1 MDELREQA
9 DETPLYGNLMRTP
22 MAAELTRSDGD
33 MMKVLVSDPLPDVG
47 LEVLN
52 KAADIDVDVRVGLKP
67 DELKEIVGGYDGLIL
82 RSGTKVTADVIEAAD
97 RLKIIGRAGV
107 GVENIDVDAASQRGI
122 VVMNTPGGN
131 NVTTGEHT
139 ISLMMALARH
149 IPQAVASVKS
159 GKWNRQKFTG
169 VELCNKTLGVIGLG
183 NVGRIVAERALG
195 LRMKVLGY
203 DPFIPAEA
211 AARMG
216 VESASLDAIYA
227 RADFITVHVPLIE
240 ETRGLIN
247 RKTIARMKDGVR
259 IINCARG
266 GIVDEDDLAEA
277 IKEGKVAGAAVD
289 VYVEEPP
296 GPDHPLVQLEQ
307 VVTTPHLGAS
317 TDEAQLNVSIA
328 VAEQVRDYLV
338 DGVIRYAVNAP
349 SVSQDLLR
357 ELQPYLT
364 LGEKLG
370 SLHVQ
375 LLGRFPE
382 EIQIEGGGDVAQYDI
397 APIALA
403 VLKGVLS
410 FALGDT
416 VNYVNAPFIAQERG
430 IKVVQSKSESAE
442 DFASYIKVRVRTQ
455 GEEAEIEGAL
465 FGTNNPRIVRIND
478 FYFEAV
484 PEGHI
489 LVSYNRDVPGVV
501 GALGSLLGD
510 NGINIAGLELGREQ
524 AGGRAISFIHV
535 DNAVPKEVMDKF
547 RALPEVISS
556 TAVKL

>member
-1 MDELREQA
+1 MD
-9 DETPLYGNLMRTP
+9 LMDHHG
-22 MAAELTRSDGD
+22 ASVGTRSRGESDR
-33 MMKVLVSDPLPDVG
+33 MKVLVSDPLPDVG
-47 LEVLN
+47 IEVLN
-52 KAADIDVDVRVGLKP
+52 DSADIGVDVRTGLKP
-67 DELKEIVGGYDGLIL
+67 EELREIIGGYDGLIL
-82 RSGTKVTADVIEAAD
+82 RSGTRVTAAVIEAAD
-97 RLKIIGRAGV
+97 RLKVIGRAGV
-107 GVENIDVDAASQRGI
+107 GVENIDVDAASKRGI

-139 ISLMMALARH
+139 ISLMLALARH
-149 IPQAVASVKS
+149 IPQAVASLKS
-159 GKWNRQKFTG
+159 GQWDRQKFTG
-169 VELCNKTLGVIGLG
+169 VEVCNKTLGVIGLG

-203 DPFIPAEA
+203 DPFIPPEA
-211 AARMG
+211 VARMG
-216 VESASLDAIYA
+216 VESVSLDELY
-227 RADFITVHVPLIE
+227 RRSDFITVHVPLIE
-240 ETRGLIN
+240 ETRGLID
-247 RKTIARMKDGVR
+247 RDAIARMKKGVR

-266 GIVDEDDLAEA
+266 GIVDENDLAEA
-277 IKEGKVAGAAVD
+277 LKEGRVAGAALD
-289 VYVEEPP
+289 VYVDEPP
-296 GPDHPLVQLEQ
+296 GPDHPLVQLDQ

-328 VAEQVRDYLV
+328 VAEQVRDFLV

-375 LLGRFPE
+375 LLGRFPD
-382 EIQIEGGGDVAQYDI
+382 EIRIEGGGEVAQYDI

-410 FALGDT
+410 FALGET

-430 IKVVQSKSESAE
+430 IQVIQSRSESAR
-442 DFASYIKVRVRTQ
+442 DFASYIKVHTRAQDRET
-455 GEEAEIEGAL
+455 EIEGAI
-465 FGTNNPRIVRIND
+465 FGASNPRIVRLND

-484 PEGHI
+484 PDGHI
-489 LVSYNRDVPGVV
+489 LVSYNHDVPGVV
-501 GALGSLLGD
+501 GTLGSLLGD
-510 NGINIAGLELGREQ
+510 SGINIAGLELGREQ

-535 DNAVPKEVMDKF
+535 DKPVPREVLDRF
-547 RALPEVISS
+547 RALPEVIST